1 MRAILT
7 LIILLFSNAHL
18 FATWSIIIV
27 DPVTGEIGIAGAS
40 CTKNC
45 YGIGE
50 IIPGRGAII
59 VQAMSNNQA
68 RAKGVQMILTDHSPY
83 EIITALMDSYFDPER
98 QQYAVVTLKHFSA
111 PMTYT
116 GDSTRVY
123 KGAFTTNGISVQGNT
138 LLNETVLEKMLIV
151 AQKGKDDKLP
161 IDEILILALQA
172 GAQAGGDLRCGEQR
186 ATSAFITVAK
196 ATDKKPYLNLM
207 IFNQAKGGPNAV
219 TMLCKKY
226 DRWKSKRS

>member
-7 LIILLFSNAHL
+7 AIILLLGGNAL
-18 FATWSIIIV
+18 ATWSIIIV
-27 DPVTGEIGIAGAS
+27 DPGTGEIGIAGAS

-50 IIPGRGAII
+50 IIPGKGAII
-59 VQAMSNNQA
+59 VQAMSNSRA
-68 RAKGVQMILTDHSPY
+68 RSKGVQMILTDHSPD
-83 EIITALMDSYFDPER
+83 EIIAALMDSYFDPER
-98 QQYAVVTLKHFSA
+98 QQYAVVTLKHFKT

-138 LLNETVLEKMLIV
+138 LTNETVLEKILHV
-151 AQKGKDDKLP
+151 VQKAKDHNFP
-161 IDEILILALQA
+161 IDEILMLALEA
-172 GAQAGGDLRCGEQR
+172 GSQAGGDVRCGEQR

-196 ATDKKPYLNLM
+196 TTHKKPYLNLM
-207 IFNQAKGGPNAV
+207 IFNQVKGGPNAV
-219 TMLCKKY
+219 SMLRKKY